1 MSAGAGKPSGV
12 QASGGGGELRL
23 PDPPVPNGR
32 VLSIRVPGSKSLTNR
47 ALLLAALAEGESVLR
62 DALIDA
68 DDARRMIEAL
78 RQLGAGID
86 VDEAARVV
94 RVRGVGGRWR
104 VPSEGVTLNL
114 NNAGTATRFLAASVL
129 ASPAPITIDGNARM
143 RERPIRELTDVLAML
158 GCGVEFLGSASC
170 PPVRLTPPPAASA
183 QGAGHSA
190 QFGTT
195 QSGQFISALLLM
207 GPFVAEGRGVTLR
220 LTGEVTS
227 ASYVRMT
234 LGLLAR
240 LGASV
245 QTSEDLS
252 LIRVSAGEGGRGAL
266 PDGFDLAIEPDAS
279 SATYFAG
286 AAALLPGL
294 TVRLDGLSARS
305 LQGDAMFAQTL
316 ARMGVPVLM
325 EDDAIVVG
333 GASWDGRLS
342 PILADMSDMPD
353 AAMTLAS
360 VAAFSSVPGGGAGGG
375 ASGATSILRGLRT
388 LRVKETDRIAAMQA
402 ELAKIGVRIETN
414 VGGDPGSITI
424 TPPEGGVACDAGVA
438 PVQFATYDDH
448 RMAMS
453 LALVGLRRPNVVIHD
468 PACVGKTYAGFW
480 GDWTTLY

>member
-1 MSAGAGKPSGV
+1 MSAGAGQTGGV
-12 QASGGGGELRL
+12 RQGVGELRL
-23 PDPPVPNGR
+23 PDPPVASVR
-32 VLSIRVPGSKSLTNR
+32 TLSIRVPGSKSLTNR
-47 ALLLAALAEGESVLR
+47 ALLLAALADGESVLR
-62 DALIDA
+62 DALVDA
-68 DDARRMIEAL
+68 DDARRMVDAL
-78 RQLGAGID
+78 RQLGATID
-86 VDEAARVV
+86 VDEAAGVV

-129 ASPAPITIDGNARM
+129 ASPASITIDGNARM
-143 RERPIRELTDVLAML
+143 RERPIRELTDVLAKL
-158 GCGVEFLGSASC
+158 GCDVEFLGNANC
-170 PPVRLTPPPAASA
+170 PPVRLTPPASGSAA
-183 QGAGHSA
+183 GLSA

-252 LIRVSAGEGGRGAL
+252 LIRVSAGEGGRDVL
-266 PDGFDLAIEPDAS
+266 PGGFDLAVEPDAS

-286 AAALLPGL
+286 AAALVPGL
-294 TVRLDGLSARS
+294 TVRLEGLSARS

-316 ARMGVPVLM
+316 ARMGVPVVM
-325 EDDAIVVG
+325 EDNAIVVG
-333 GASWDGRLS
+333 GANWDGRLS

-360 VAAFSSVPGGGAGGG
+360 VAAFASVPGGGGG

-402 ELAKIGVRIETN
+402 EFAKIGVRIEAN
-414 VGGDPGSITI
+414 LGGDPGSITI
-424 TPPEGGVACDAGVA
+424 TPPEGGVPCGAGVA
-438 PVQFATYDDH
+438 PVHFATYDDH

-480 GDWTTLY
+480 SDWARVW

>member
-1 MSAGAGKPSGV
+1 
-12 QASGGGGELRL
+12 
-23 PDPPVPNGR
+23 
-32 VLSIRVPGSKSLTNR
+32 
-47 ALLLAALAEGESVLR
+47 
-62 DALIDA
+62 
-68 DDARRMIEAL
+68 
-78 RQLGAGID
+78 
-86 VDEAARVV
+86 
-94 RVRGVGGRWR
+94 
-104 VPSEGVTLNL
+104 
-114 NNAGTATRFLAASVL
+114 
-129 ASPAPITIDGNARM
+129 
-143 RERPIRELTDVLAML
+143 ML
-158 GCGVEFLGSASC
+158 GCGVEFLASPGC
-170 PPVRLTPPPAASA
+170 PPVRLTPPANAAAS
-183 QGAGHSA
+183 GLSA

-252 LIRVSAGEGGRGAL
+252 LVRVSAGDGDGL
-266 PDGFDLAIEPDAS
+266 PRSFDLAIEPDAS

-294 TVRLDGLSARS
+294 TVRLEGLSARS
-305 LQGDAMFAQTL
+305 LQGDALFAQTL
-316 ARMGVPVLM
+316 ARMGVPVAM
-325 EDDAIVVG
+325 EDDAIIVG
-333 GASWDGRLS
+333 GANWDGRLA

-360 VAAFSSVPGGGAGGG
+360 VAAFASAPGGA
-375 ASGATSILRGLRT
+375 ASILRGLRT

-402 ELAKIGVRIETN
+402 EFAKIGVRIETS

-424 TPPEGGVACDAGVA
+424 TPPLDGVACDASAA
-438 PVQFATYDDH
+438 PVSFATYDDH

-453 LALVGLRRPNVVIHD
+453 LALVGLRRPNVVIRD
-468 PACVGKTYAGFW
+468 PACVGKTYATFW
-480 GDWTTLY
+480 ADWAKLF